1 MAAAATN
8 ALRSAEMSPVEVGYV
23 NAHGTGT
30 ADNDP
35 AETAALKTVFG
46 AGSVPLLSSTK
57 GTTGHALGAS
67 GESRRW
73 PPLLGVLRL
82 GRTHLDPSFT
92 SDPPHHPPE
101 GATHGVRAVVAAT
114 CMSSTTSTFPE

>member
-1 MAAAATN
+1 MAAAVTN

-73 PPLLGVLRL
+73 PPLLG
-82 GRTHLDPSFT
+82 GIASWADSPG
-92 SDPPHHPPE
+92 P
-101 GATHGVRAVVAAT
+101 VVYERSTA
-114 CMSSTTSTFPE
+114 SST